1 MPAAK
6 QSATH
11 EQVGEKELAK
21 MKKRNEK
28 EERSARAALAA
39 HQATR
44 EQLLC
49 TCLAQQQLQP
59 AYLFIMWMY
68 RALRECSPWGYEY
81 SACP

>member
-1 MPAAK
+1 MK

-39 HQATR
+39 HQATP

-49 TCLAQQQLQP
+49 MPCA
-59 AYLFIMWMY
+59 
-68 RALRECSPWGYEY
+68 
-81 SACP
+81 SAIASSLLMHSMAVPRIV